1 VILLQIIIVVVIVLV
16 SLIFI
21 LPLLWVVFNFLFA
34 LFFGRGK

>member
-1 VILLQIIIVVVIVLV
+1 VILLEIALVVVIVFV

-21 LPLLWVVFNFLFA
+21 LPLLWVVFNLLFA